1 LLTHLERYKIKE
13 GSQMGI
19 LNLLDI
25 TYFNNTLYQY
35 MVFFLFLILGILLM
49 KIYRYVIK
57 MYLRN
62 LANKSKIKFDNI
74 LLDAIEFPGMILIFT
89 ACVYIG
95 SKFLTLPYTFHTLF
109 DNSIKVVVILCLTWF
124 ALNLLDDILKYYVQ
138 PIVEESETK
147 FDDQLLSPLRKLMKI
162 LILILGI
169 LTALNTV
176 GYDITAILAGLGIG
190 GLAVALAAQD
200 TIKNFIAGILI
211 FVDKPFKIGDWI
223 KFDGGEGIV
232 EDIGVRSTK
241 IRTFDDSL
249 IIAPNTNLINANIEN
264 FSEMRKRRVVVYIGL
279 TYDTPVEKI
288 KRAKE
293 IIREIIE
300 NHSGTLPPI
309 RINFYRFN
317 TYSLDIRVE
326 YFIKNF
332 GFDYYLNTVD
342 EINLKIKEV
351 FDREGIEMAF
361 PTEVIYIQKG

>member
-1 LLTHLERYKIKE
+1 ME
-13 GSQMGI
+13 I
-19 LNLLDI
+19 LNLLNI

-35 MVFFLFLILGILLM
+35 MVFFLFLILGILLT
-49 KIYRYVIK
+49 KIYRYITKRYVRG
-57 MYLRN
+57 LV
-62 LANKSKIKFDNI
+62 NKSKIKFDDI
-74 LLDAIEFPGMILIFT
+74 LLDAAEFPGMILIFT
-89 ACVYIG
+89 VCIYLG
-95 SKFLTLPYTFHTLF
+95 SKFLTLPYNIYILL
-109 DNSIKVVVILCLTWF
+109 DNSIKVVVILCFTWF
-124 ALNLLDDILKYYVQ
+124 ALNLLDDIVKYYIQ

-169 LTALNTV
+169 LTALNTI
-176 GYDITAILAGLGIG
+176 GYDITALLAGLGIG

-211 FVDKPFKIGDWI
+211 FVDKPFRIKDWI
-223 KFDGGEGIV
+223 KFEGGEGIV

-249 IIAPNTNLINANIEN
+249 IVVPNTALVNANIEN
-264 FSEMRKRRVVVYIGL
+264 FSEMRKRRVLVYIGL

-300 NHSGTLPPI
+300 DHHGTLPPI
-309 RINFYRFN
+309 RITFHRFN

-326 YFIKNF
+326 YFIRNF

-342 EINLKIKEV
+342 EINLKIKEA

-361 PTEVIYIQKG
+361 PTETIYIRRD